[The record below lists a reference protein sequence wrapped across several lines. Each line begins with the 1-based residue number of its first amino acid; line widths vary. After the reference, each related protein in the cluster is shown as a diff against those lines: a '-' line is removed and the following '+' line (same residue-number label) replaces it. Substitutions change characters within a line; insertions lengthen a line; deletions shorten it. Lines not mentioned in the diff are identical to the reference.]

1 VDSLSTNFPESF
13 EKVSKVLLNW
23 DEASHQALIKDPV
36 VLEEL
41 NAIEANGKFDEVIAR
56 VDKLKMLG
64 HTRDMSSLEAF
75 YTAAIQVNDEM
86 QKAKDPEPAKVIT
99 RKVATSDSETS
110 KKRLAMA
117 NSARGSTKDTSTS
130 KTGLLVEQNL
140 SDEEFVKRYNEK
152 YKSNY

>member
-1 VDSLSTNFPESF
+1 
-13 EKVSKVLLNW
+13 
-23 DEASHQALIKDPV
+23 
-36 VLEEL
+36 
-41 NAIEANGKFDEVIAR
+41 
-56 VDKLKMLG
+56 
-64 HTRDMSSLEAF
+64 MSSLEAF